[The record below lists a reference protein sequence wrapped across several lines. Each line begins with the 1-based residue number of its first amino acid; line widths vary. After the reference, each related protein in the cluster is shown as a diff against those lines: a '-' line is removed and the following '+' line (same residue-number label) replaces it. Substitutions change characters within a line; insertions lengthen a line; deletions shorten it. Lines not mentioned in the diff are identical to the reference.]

1 MDWSNFIKAIPSMGA
16 LGAVFAG
23 GLAYASVK
31 FSVKEDPKKESINE
45 ALPGIDCGACGYP
58 GCASYA
64 DAIVNEGAEINL
76 CQPGGQEVKEE
87 IADVMGLETG
97 GSSVE
102 KVAQLMCQGDRE
114 ATVYQADYHGIAS
127 CNAINM
133 EESIKSCPYGCLG
146 FGDCIEVC
154 PFDAIYMNDNG
165 LPEIDLEACTACGK
179 CVEECPR
186 DIIEIVTS
194 KQEVT
199 AKCKSILE
207 GSKVSKVCD
216 NGCIACT
223 LCEQNCPVDAITMED
238 NLPVIDD
245 EKCIDCGKCVEV
257 CPTDSMVELPLE
269 SAAEEE
275 KEEEAEEESQGD
287 EIVITEDCVGCGA
300 CETACP
306 VDAIAKVAD
315 DQYEIDQD
323 KCVQCEKCISQCP
336 VDAIEYQ

>member
-1 MDWSNFIKAIPSMGA
+1 MDWSNFIKAVPSMGA
-16 LGAVFAG
+16 LGALFAG

-45 ALPGIDCGACGYP
+45 SLPGIDCGACGYP

-64 DAIVNEGAEINL
+64 DAIVNEDAKIDL

-87 IADVMGLETG
+87 IAEIMGLETG
-97 GSSVE
+97 GASVE
-102 KVAQLMCQGDRE
+102 KVAQLMCQGDRD
-114 ATVYQADYHGIAS
+114 ATVYQADYQGIAS

-146 FGDCIEVC
+146 FGDCIEIC
-154 PFDAIYMNDNG
+154 PFDAIYMNDKG
-165 LPEIDLEACTACGK
+165 LPEVDLEACTACGK

-194 KQEVT
+194 QQEVT
-199 AKCKSILE
+199 AKCKSVLE
-207 GSKVSKVCD
+207 GSKVSKVCE

-223 LCEQNCPVDAITMED
+223 LCEQNCPVDAITMEN

-245 EKCIDCGKCVEV
+245 ETCIDCGKCVEV

-269 SAAEEE
+269 SPEEEE
-275 KEEEAEEESQGD
+275 KKESTESPED
-287 EIVITEDCVGCGA
+287 EIIITDACVGCGA

-306 VDAIAKVAD
+306 VDAIEKVND
-315 DQYEIDQD
+315 DQYKIDQD
-323 KCVQCEKCISQCP
+323 KCVQCEKCIAECP